1 MKLNHYS
8 IHSVGQT
15 LLGSLKL
22 ASQDIGLDTLTC
34 LVRLLFSAVEQE
46 ELCSADEYRY
56 FSITVL
62 SSDIEDTLI

>member
-15 LLGSLKL
+15 LLGRSLKT
-22 ASQDIGLDTLTC
+22 ASQDIGLDTLTW

-46 ELCSADEYRY
+46 ELCAADEYRY
-56 FSITVL
+56 FL
-62 SSDIEDTLI
+62 